1 MCTEVD
7 IKRKGMRRPLTVSSV
22 RDLARY
28 FRVIVPVASRPQSNR
43 IRRMA
48 RHCLCPVDVA
58 ESAKR
63 SGYRVVAE
71 PGFCPDIIVEK
82 I

>member
-1 MCTEVD
+1 MCTEVE
-7 IKRKGMRRPLTVSSV
+7 IRRKGIRRSFTVSSV

-28 FRVIVPVASRPQSNR
+28 FRVIVPVASWPKSKH

-48 RHCLCPVDVA
+48 QHCLCPVDVA

-71 PGFCPDIIVEK
+71 PGFSPDIVVEK